1 MDKDLLTALY
11 QEVSVLAEYSLDLQ
25 EDTRNHLQAICT
37 QLNSALQEFETRL
50 AATEEEQKT
59 VAHQIQR
66 VDQDVKKNKEI
77 LVTLDKEQ
85 KVLKDEQ
92 TTTMHRIGNLEEGQE
107 RAFHEIERVQEEQDF
122 AADKIQRLETNQKE
136 TRTEVSTLKVEQCA
150 LGIKQSSLE
159 TEVGMVKKEIT
170 DLEKKIQTVDEK
182 LQDSTPFLGATSR
195 VCFQA
200 PNRNQYFS
208 GREHELRALED
219 AFDIAGS
226 STPCNKVIGICGLGG
241 CGKTTL
247 AVEYSWRCRH
257 FYTGGVFWVSAES
270 ETFFRNTITEL
281 AFKLGTFNS
290 NFDQCLR
297 ATLESLSRITLP
309 FLLVVDNGDELELP
323 DNVRKLLSGHWM
335 RESKSH
341 ILVTTRRKAEEVQEA
356 ANIKS
361 EDCVTL
367 ECLSE
372 KEAISFMQKRTNI
385 TTGASGDE
393 SNQELDA
400 VRVLVDELGGLPLA
414 LEQAGSH
421 IKALQCTYSQYLEE
435 FKKYNIKLLQ
445 ETKAK
450 ASSENISKE
459 RLAVHTTW
467 LMNFEY
473 ASQLA
478 KESGLEE
485 LTSVVIEVSA
495 FLSPDDIPCD
505 VINQRYSLVEPQGD
519 APLEVSPVV
528 VRNVVDILTKFSL
541 FQSYSRDCFCVH
553 RLVQQVIQSRCT
565 EERREEVLLCGVR
578 MLNFAFRNT
587 NSPANVLKEFPGV
600 NANEVPLQEK
610 HSLSTWARLAS
621 HAVTLKSHL
630 VEYVTSHQQSESR
643 VFYAM
648 ETAELLEETA
658 VYLSMS
664 NQQMQAFEAQK
675 LMLEIVAGLD
685 LQEPNIEK
693 MRLLANPVKIP
704 LTDNQQRVLRLCSK
718 QKNNSDETHNRQF
731 TESNKET
738 VKCLRLKGN
747 DAFKMKE
754 YESAIKIYSKA
765 IEISKS
771 HAVEPE
777 DISVLYSNR
786 SQCYLKLNKPL
797 DALRDAEECVKSNP
811 RSHKGF
817 FRRAL
822 AMKMLFD
829 EGNEEYRLAFLASA
843 AMAITLDPEFKDE
856 AQRRFGPSFSNA
868 SIKLVSSQDELEE
881 VLREIAEGFKHQLSR
896 QREWIVI
903 LKSGKYA
910 FTANANTRRMFT
922 QAIFIGDG
930 DVEIKNAQ
938 VTIGQL
944 SSYHFENIVFEK
956 ARFVAYNSFVSCIGC
971 TFQSGVVSEL
981 PKCTSYK
988 SCEGCPS
995 CHSHYLSHGG
1005 DVPSGSANLQ
1015 AREGSRSFVMRCHLH
1030 DSGGG
1035 VLSTND
1041 GSFALVRDCK
1051 IHEHSLFPLEARE
1064 GGSLVAEGNEV
1075 FGGECGG
1082 VRLGSKAGPSRITKN
1097 KIYSNRI
1104 YGIIVF
1110 NDSKEILI
1118 ESNEIYQNGAHGICL
1133 QGSSSM
1139 VARKNKIFENW
1150 LWGIDVFNKSSAQVS
1165 ENIMHNNKFGGI
1177 RVGLSAYK
1185 VVLARNVVRDHN
1197 GPGILAGEAA
1207 CGFMEMADALYLRW
1221 TGKTVQAAVPNLF
1234 PTIQS
1239 QQSPVVTE
1247 NTDVRNVEGQQH
1259 PKQKLDSLGSRCA
1272 FCYQLPSEGIKFKS
1286 CTQCHK
1292 ASYCSKE
1299 CQTQHWGKHKPL
1311 CKALKNKFSVIVNV
1325 PSPGE
1330 KGYKASDRSTYHPDL
1345 KGIKQGPKPDRYSTK
1360 RFIVKIQVHEYGIYK
1375 PNIDLTVYDQSTDV
1389 YITFK
1394 NETIFHIIGQCG
1406 VLGLSKGNSK
1416 KIFCYASF
1424 EDKGKKLRIY
1434 LDELAPFQ
1442 ETW

>member
-25 EDTRNHLQAICT
+25 EDTRKHLQAICT
-37 QLNSALQEFETRL
+37 QLNSALQDFETRL

-92 TTTMHRIGNLEEGQE
+92 TTTVHRIGNLEEGQE

-122 AADKIQRLETNQKE
+122 AADKMQRLETNQKE
-136 TRTEVSTLKVEQCA
+136 TRTEVSTLKREVVI
-150 LGIKQSSLE
+150 IK
-159 TEVGMVKKEIT
+159 KDIT
-170 DLEKKIQTVDEK
+170 DLDKTFQTVDDK
-182 LQDSTPFLGATSR
+182 LQDSTPFPCATSK

-200 PNRNQYFS
+200 PNRNEYFS

-219 AFDIAGS
+219 ALDIAGS

-247 AVEYSWRCRH
+247 AAEYSWRCRD
-257 FYTGGVFWVSAES
+257 FYTGGVFWVSAEN

-281 AFKLGTFNS
+281 AFKLGTFDS

-297 ATLESLSRITLP
+297 ATLEFLSRITLP
-309 FLLVVDNGDELELP
+309 FLLVVDNGDELQLP

-341 ILVTTRRKAEEVQEA
+341 ILVTTRRKAEEVQEV
-356 ANIKS
+356 ANITN
-361 EDCVTL
+361 DACVTL

-372 KEAISFMQKRTNI
+372 KEAMSFMQKRTNI
-385 TTGASGDE
+385 TTGASGEE
-393 SNQELDA
+393 SKQELDA
-400 VRVLVDELGGLPLA
+400 VCVLVDELGGLPLA

-435 FKKYNIKLLQ
+435 FKKYKIKLIQ
-445 ETKAK
+445 EKKAK
-450 ASSENISKE
+450 ASSEDISKE

-485 LTSVVIEVSA
+485 LTTVVIEVSA

-505 VINQRYSLVEPQGD
+505 VINQGYSVEEHHGE

-528 VRNVVDILTKFSL
+528 VKNVVDILTKFSL

-565 EERREEVLLCGVR
+565 EERREEILLCSVR

-587 NSPANVLKEFPGV
+587 SSPANVLNEFPGE
-600 NANEVPLQEK
+600 NANEVHLQEK
-610 HSLSTWARLAS
+610 YSLSTWAKLAS

-630 VEYVTSHQQSESR
+630 VEYVRSHQLSESR
-643 VFYAM
+643 LFYAM
-648 ETAELLEETA
+648 ETAELLKETA

-664 NQQMQAFEAQK
+664 NQQTQAFEAQK
-675 LMLEIVAGLD
+675 LMLEIVVDVG
-685 LQEPNIEK
+685 LQE
-693 MRLLANPVKIP
+693 LLKKQVSIP
-704 LTDNQQRVLRLCSK
+704 LTDDQQRVLRLCSK
-718 QKNNSDETHNRQF
+718 QKDKSEETQYRQF
-731 TESNKET
+731 TESNEET
-738 VKCLRLKGN
+738 MISLRQKGN
-747 DAFKMKE
+747 EAYKMKD
-754 YESAIKIYSKA
+754 YETAISTYSKA

-771 HAVEPE
+771 HAVKSE
-777 DISVLYSNR
+777 DISVLYCNR

-797 DALRDAEECVKSNP
+797 DALRDAEDCIKRNP

-829 EGNEEYRLAFLASA
+829 EGNEEYKLAFLASA
-843 AMAITLDPEFKDE
+843 AMAVTLDPKCKDE

-868 SIKLVSSQDELEE
+868 SIKLVSSQDEWEE
-881 VLREIAEGFKHQLSR
+881 VLEEMEGFGATLSL
-896 QREWIVI
+896 QREWIVIQREWIII

-910 FTANANTRRMFT
+910 FTRNANTLLCKRST

-930 DVEIKNAQ
+930 DVEIKNARL
-938 VTIGQL
+938 TIGRL
-944 SSYHFENIVFEK
+944 NSCHFENIVFEK
-956 ARFVAYNSFVSCIGC
+956 ARFVAFKASVSCVGC
-971 TFQSGVVSEL
+971 TFQSGVTSEL
-981 PKCTSYK
+981 PKCNCKTCPGCANCRSHRLSYDV
-988 SCEGCPS
+988 
-995 CHSHYLSHGG
+995 GG
-1005 DVPSGSANLQ
+1005 PNGTANLQ
-1015 AREGSRSFVMRCHLH
+1015 AREGSRTFIVQCHLR
-1030 DSGGG
+1030 DSAGG
-1035 VLSTND
+1035 VLSIND
-1041 GSFALVRDCK
+1041 GSFALVKDCK
-1051 IHEHSLFPLEARE
+1051 IRDHSISPLEARE
-1064 GGSLVAEGNEV
+1064 GGSLAAEGNEI

-1082 VRLGSKAGPSRITKN
+1082 VYLGPKARPSRIAKN
-1097 KIYSNRI
+1097 KIYNNWGF
-1104 YGIIVF
+1104 GIRV
-1110 NDSKEILI
+1110 SEGSEETVI
-1118 ESNEIYQNGAHGICL
+1118 ESNEIYQNRSDGICL
-1133 QGSSSM
+1133 YESSSM
-1139 VARKNKIFENW
+1139 VAQKNKIFENW
-1150 LWGIDVFNKSSAQVS
+1150 SWGIIVMNKSSAQVS
-1165 ENIMHNNKFGGI
+1165 ENIIHNNKCGGI
-1177 RVGLSAYK
+1177 HVNSTASK
-1185 VVLARNVVRDHN
+1185 VVLARNVVTDHN
-1197 GPGILAGEAA
+1197 GPGILTGEAA
-1207 CGFMEMADALYLRW
+1207 CGSVKLANATDMKWM
-1221 TGKTVQAAVPNLF
+1221 GKTFLATFPNHL
-1234 PTIQS
+1234 
-1239 QQSPVVTE
+1239 PVMIE
-1247 NTDVRNVEGQQH
+1247 NTDLRNVEGQQH

-1286 CTQCHK
+1286 CAECLK

-1299 CQTQHWGKHKPL
+1299 CQTQHRKNHKSL
-1311 CKALKNKFSVIVNV
+1311 CKALKDKFSVIVDV

-1330 KGYKASDRSTYHPDL
+1330 EDYVPPDRITYHPDL
-1345 KGIKQGPKPDRYSTK
+1345 KGIKEGPKPNRYSTK
-1360 RFIVKIQVHEYGIYK
+1360 RFIVKIQFDEYSVYH
-1375 PNIDLTVYDQSTDV
+1375 PNIGLSVYDQSAHMYV
-1389 YITFK
+1389 TFK
-1394 NETIFHIIGQCG
+1394 SETIFHIVVQCG
-1406 VLGLSKGNSK
+1406 VLGLRKGNSK

-1434 LDELAPFQ
+1434 LDELAPYQ
-1442 ETW
+1442 EW

>member
-25 EDTRNHLQAICT
+25 EDTRKHLQAICT
-37 QLNSALQEFETRL
+37 QLNSALQDFETRL

-92 TTTMHRIGNLEEGQE
+92 TTTVHRIGNLEEGQE

-122 AADKIQRLETNQKE
+122 AADKMQRLETNQKE
-136 TRTEVSTLKVEQCA
+136 TRTEVSTLKVQQCA
-150 LGIKQSSLE
+150 LGIKQSSLK
-159 TEVGMVKKEIT
+159 TEVGVVKKDIT
-170 DLEKKIQTVDEK
+170 DLEKKIQTVDDK
-182 LQDSTPFLGATSR
+182 LQDNTPFPGGTSK

-200 PNRNQYFS
+200 PNRNEYFS

-219 AFDIAGS
+219 ALDIAGS

-247 AVEYSWRCRH
+247 AAEYSWRCRD
-257 FYTGGVFWVSAES
+257 FYTGGVFWVSAEN

-281 AFKLGTFNS
+281 AFKLGTFDS

-297 ATLESLSRITLP
+297 ATLEFLSRITLP
-309 FLLVVDNGDELELP
+309 FLLVVDNGDELELS

-341 ILVTTRRKAEEVQEA
+341 ILVTTRRKAEEVQEV

-372 KEAISFMQKRTNI
+372 KEAMSFMQKRTNI
-385 TTGASGDE
+385 ATGTSGEE
-393 SNQELDA
+393 SSQELDA
-400 VRVLVDELGGLPLA
+400 VRNLVNELGGLPLA

-435 FKKYNIKLLQ
+435 FKKYKIKLIQ
-445 ETKAK
+445 EKKAK
-450 ASSENISKE
+450 ASSEDISKE

-485 LTSVVIEVSA
+485 LVSVVIEVSA

-505 VINQRYSLVEPQGD
+505 VINQRYSLLVEPQGEGR
-519 APLEVSPVV
+519 LEVNSIV
-528 VRNVVDILTKFSL
+528 VRNVLEILTKFSL
-541 FQSYSRDCFCVH
+541 FQSYSWDSFCVH

-565 EERREEVLLCGVR
+565 KKRREEVLLCGVR

-587 NSPANVLKEFPGV
+587 NSPADVLKESLGA
-600 NANEVPLQEK
+600 NADEVSLEDKP
-610 HSLSTWARLAS
+610 LSTWAKLAS

-630 VEYVTSHQQSESR
+630 VEYVSSHRQSESSL
-643 VFYAM
+643 FYAM
-648 ETAELLEETA
+648 EMAELLEETA

-664 NQQMQAFEAQK
+664 NQQTQAFEDQK

-685 LQEPNIEK
+685 LEE
-693 MRLLANPVKIP
+693 LLLNQVKIP
-704 LTDNQQRVLRLCSK
+704 LTDNQQRLLRLCSK
-718 QKNNSDETHNRQF
+718 HKEKSEAAKTQQC
-731 TESNKET
+731 TESNVET
-738 VKCLRLKGN
+738 VIYLRLKGN
-747 DAFKMKE
+747 EAYKMKE
-754 YESAIKIYSKA
+754 YESAIFSYSKA

-771 HAVEPE
+771 HAVKPE

-786 SQCYLKLNKPL
+786 SQCYLKLNKSL
-797 DALRDAEECVKSNP
+797 DALRDTEECVKSNP

-829 EGNEEYRLAFLASA
+829 EGKEEYRLAFLASA
-843 AMAITLDPEFKDE
+843 AMAITLDPKLKDE
-856 AQRRFGPSFSNA
+856 AQHKFGPSFSNA
-868 SIKLVSSQDELEE
+868 SIKFVSSRDEWEE
-881 VLREIAEGFKHQLSR
+881 LLKEIKGFKFQLSG
-896 QREWIVI
+896 QEGLIVV

-910 FTANANTRRMFT
+910 FNGEMITMLFLTN
-922 QAIFIGDG
+922 AIFIGDG
-930 DVEIKNAQ
+930 DVEIQNA
-938 VTIGQL
+938 VL
-944 SSYHFENIVFEK
+944 MCNAECYHFENIVFEK
-956 ARFVAYNSFVSCIGC
+956 ARFVAYNSFVSCMGC

-981 PKCTSYK
+981 PKCTSSK
-988 SCEGCPS
+988 SCEGCQS
-995 CHSHYLSHGG
+995 CRSHYLSLGG
-1005 DVPSGSANLQ
+1005 DVPSISANLQ
-1015 AREGSRSFVMRCHLH
+1015 AREGSRTFIVRCHLR

-1035 VLSTND
+1035 VLSTD
-1041 GSFALVRDCK
+1041 DDSFAVVRDCK
-1051 IHEHSLFPLEARE
+1051 ILEHSLFPLEARE
-1064 GGSLVAEGNEV
+1064 GGSLVAEGNEI
-1075 FGGECGG
+1075 FRGECGG
-1082 VRLGSKAGPSRITKN
+1082 VCLGPKAGPSRITKN
-1097 KIYSNRI
+1097 KIHSTRNF
-1104 YGIIVF
+1104 GIVVF
-1110 NDSKEILI
+1110 NESKEIVI
-1118 ESNEIYQNGAHGICL
+1118 ESNEIYQNGAHGIL
-1133 QGSSSM
+1133 LWGSSSM

-1150 LWGIDVFNKSSAQVS
+1150 FWGIDVFSKSSAQLS
-1165 ENIMHNNKFGGI
+1165 ENIVHNNKYGGI
-1177 RVGLSAYK
+1177 RVGFTASK
-1185 VVLARNVVRDHN
+1185 VVLARNVVTDHN
-1197 GPGILAGEAA
+1197 GPGILTGEAA
-1207 CGFMEMADALYLRW
+1207 LGSKIILDASCRSLTGQTLPEKFPYHLPARIGNTEMH
-1221 TGKTVQAAVPNLF
+1221 
-1234 PTIQS
+1234 
-1239 QQSPVVTE
+1239 
-1247 NTDVRNVEGQQH
+1247 NVEGQQH
-1259 PKQKLDSLGSRCA
+1259 PKQKLRSLGSRCA
-1272 FCYQLPSEGIKFKS
+1272 FCYQLPSEGVNFKI
-1286 CTQCHK
+1286 CVRCHK

-1299 CQTQHWGKHKPL
+1299 CQTQHWKRHKTL
-1311 CKALKNKFSVIVNV
+1311 CKALKDKFSVSVDV

-1330 KGYKASDRSTYHPDL
+1330 EGYTASDRSTYHPDL
-1345 KGIKQGPKPDRYSTK
+1345 KGIKQGPKPNRYSTK
-1360 RFIVKIQVHEYGIYK
+1360 RFIVKIQVHEYGIYN
-1375 PNIDLTVYDQSTDV
+1375 PNTDLTVYDQSTDV

-1394 NETIFHIIGQCG
+1394 SETIFHIIGQCG
-1406 VLGLSKGNSK
+1406 VLGLSKGTSK

-1434 LDELAPFQ
+1434 LDEFAPFQ